1 MDDILIIILIFYV
14 SLLLVS
20 CAIPEMDEVLCKT
33 VIIIIVQGLSSYT

>member
-14 SLLLVS
+14 SSLLVS

-33 VIIIIVQGLSSYT
+33 NNYYCAGLFK